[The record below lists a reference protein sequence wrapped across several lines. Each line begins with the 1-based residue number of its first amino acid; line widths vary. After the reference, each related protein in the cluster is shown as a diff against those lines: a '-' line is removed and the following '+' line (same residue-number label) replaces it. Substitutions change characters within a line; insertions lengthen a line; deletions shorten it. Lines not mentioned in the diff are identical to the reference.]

1 MREGSEQ
8 TTGASTGADLAV
20 ASIVVVNYGSSS
32 LLERHLVP
40 MARSMPGVAVYVVD
54 NHSTPGEARRV
65 SELSASEGW
74 TPLLSAGN
82 DGFGAGVN
90 RGVTAARADGRTR
103 FLVINPDAV
112 VDATSVQVLLDA
124 VDGSEPIVA
133 APVIQDGAGRLW
145 SAGHVLDLDDGATHG
160 RAWAQRHPE
169 ARVRRWLTGAVLMIN
184 EAAWVATGG
193 FDDDYFLYW
202 EDVDFS
208 MRVEGAGGELVLV
221 EAAKAV
227 HDEGGT
233 QGIGDPDVHA
243 KSPLY
248 YYYNIRNRML
258 LAQKLLDAET
268 VRRWDASSVTA
279 AREVLLRGG
288 RRQLLKP
295 WRPFRAAWRGWRDGR
310 RIARRSR
317 RA

>member
-1 MREGSEQ
+1 M
-8 TTGASTGADLAV
+8 ADESSLA
-20 ASIVVVNYGSSS
+20 IIVVNYGSSA
-32 LLERHLVP
+32 LLARNLVGTSR
-40 MARSMPGVAVYVVD
+40 ALRDAAVYVVD
-54 NHSTPGEARRV
+54 NHSSVEEARLVR
-65 SELSASEGW
+65 ELADREGW
-74 TPLLSAGN
+74 VPLLQDEN
-82 DGFGAGVN
+82 LGFGAGVN

-103 FLVINPDAV
+103 YLLINPDASIG
-112 VDATSVQVLLDA
+112 ADA
-124 VDGSEPIVA
+124 VHLLLEAVDVAEKIVA
-133 APVIQDGAGRLW
+133 APIVEDGAGRVW

-160 RAWAQRHPE
+160 RAWAERHPD

-184 EAAWVATGG
+184 DDAWTAVGG
-193 FDDDYFLYW
+193 FDEDYFLYW

-208 MRVEGAGGELVLV
+208 LRVEDVGGRLLLV
-221 EAAKAV
+221 EEAKAV

-258 LAQKLLDAET
+258 LAQKLLDPET
-268 VRRWDASSVTA
+268 VRRWDASARRA

-295 WRPFRAAWRGWRDGR
+295 WRPVGAAWRGWRDGR
-310 RIARRSR
+310 RLAR
-317 RA
+317 

>member
-1 MREGSEQ
+1 MSAE
-8 TTGASTGADLAV
+8 STLA
-20 ASIVVVNYGSSS
+20 IVVVNYGSSG
-32 LLERHLVP
+32 LLERNLVDA
-40 MARSMPGVAVYVVD
+40 ARSLPDAAVYVVD
-54 NHSTPGEARRV
+54 NRSTAEESARVRV
-65 SELSASEGW
+65 LAEREGW
-74 TPLLSAGN
+74 VALLQEGN
-82 DGFGAGVN
+82 LGFGIGVN
-90 RGVTAARADGRTR
+90 RGVEAARRDGRTR
-103 FLVINPDAV
+103 FLLINPDATI
-112 VDATSVQVLLDA
+112 DAASTHLLLDA
-124 VDGSEPIVA
+124 VEGDGIVIA
-133 APVIQDGAGRLW
+133 APLVQDGAGRVW

-169 ARVRRWLTGAVLMIN
+169 ARVRRWLTGAALMIN

-193 FDDDYFLYW
+193 FDEDYFLYW

-208 MRVEGAGGELVLV
+208 LRVEDSGGALVLV
-221 EAAKAV
+221 DQAKAV

-268 VRRWDASSVTA
+268 VRRWDSSSAEA

-288 RRQLLKP
+288 RRQLLRP
-295 WRPFRAAWRGWRDGR
+295 WRPLSAVWRGWRDGR
-310 RIARRSR
+310 RIARRSPQG
-317 RA
+317 